1 MMLAM
6 RDLEALARRLER
18 AAADES
24 CAEHGAKA
32 LSVCSDCGTEVRC
45 HMCLPPCECWDDE

>member
-6 RDLEALARRLER
+6 RDLEALARRLGR